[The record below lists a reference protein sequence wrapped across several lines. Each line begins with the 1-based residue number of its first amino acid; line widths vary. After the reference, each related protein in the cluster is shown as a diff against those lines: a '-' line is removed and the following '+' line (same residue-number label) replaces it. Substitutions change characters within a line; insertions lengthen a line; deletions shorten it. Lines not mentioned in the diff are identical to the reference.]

1 MPPFRGTRSAFGGP
15 GDDPRWTGAAKD
27 GVGTA
32 HFFGRGIV
40 TEVYYPT
47 IDRPFW
53 PMAGRLSE
61 KNSKSGQFFKL
72 SALLA
77 SR

>member
-32 HFFGRGIV
+32 HFFGGRVWFTNRTRHRDRG
-40 TEVYYPT
+40 
-47 IDRPFW
+47 
-53 PMAGRLSE
+53 
-61 KNSKSGQFFKL
+61 
-72 SALLA
+72 LLPDD
-77 SR
+77 

>member
-1 MPPFRGTRSAFGGP
+1 VGQAMTHAGPEPPRMASAPLIFLEAECGSP
-15 GDDPRWTGAAKD
+15 I
-27 GVGTA
+27 
-32 HFFGRGIV
+32 GRGIV